1 MDNFN
6 LKSFITENNLGA
18 YSRLE
23 AKKRDVDGDGDI
35 DSDDYMAAK
44 DAAIKKAMGK
54 TEESINEGPS
64 TEEKRIA
71 MLAAK
76 KQAAFRNVSLSQA
89 IQDQINALEAL
100 KREVNEET
108 INEGP
113 STEEK
118 RIAMMA
124 ARKQAS
130 FRNVSLQQAIQDQIN
145 ALEALKREVNE
156 GEDKFAG
163 QDPKAGSTI
172 QSKTPGQY
180 VPKVKEAVTDPDS
193 LTSIIMG
200 GLAAVGAVKALPKL
214 VDLLGDETGDITID
228 SLKKALSK
236 KDTNEASKEKEDKFH
251 TKLDT
256 LVHKTF
262 GPSSDEKKE
271 KIKEGSTE
279 AVYELQNLLDELYSI
294 SDQVK
299 SIMRSEFPEAYRRG
313 DAYGAFDFGTSANSY
328 DTTFEKILDSLGDED
343 EIDENVNEADTGE
356 YDAITGKIIK
366 NLVDMKK
373 YLEKEGLLKNREIKY
388 YFTKADN
395 AYMDFD
401 EVMAYGEQSRG
412 GRSVGQLEEG
422 IDYDRDEMERKGFDL
437 YPGGRSEAWRYATEE
452 LGIPADEILG
462 KLSDDTVYDAIYHS
476 MQVMGMLGDDEL
488 DESSLKEDIDVGHQD
503 DEPAMLKNKLFRAA
517 KMAAMLY
524 KKLDKYDQMPSEV
537 DFPDWWQSKI
547 SKSKDML
554 QAAFDYLDGE
564 EGVQATDTMGE
575 DKVKLSDAL

>member
-6 LKSFITENNLGA
+6 LKNFINENNLGA

-23 AKKRDVDGDGDI
+23 GKKRDVDGDGDI

-236 KDTNEASKEKEDKFH
+236 KDTNEASKEEEDKFH
-251 TKLDT
+251 TQLDT

-412 GRSVGQLEEG
+412 GRSVGQLEE
-422 IDYDRDEMERKGFDL
+422 KVDL
-437 YPGGRSEAWRYATEE
+437 VH
-452 LGIPADEILG
+452 
-462 KLSDDTVYDAIYHS
+462 VYDKDGKMFGTGERVSTSGDKTLVRFDGSTEKEYPTS
-476 MQVMGMLGDDEL
+476 QVKNV
-488 DESSLKEDIDVGHQD
+488 KEDIDVGHQD